1 LVGYLAFGSHVL
13 LEEDV
18 PRLEAAPVD
27 GAMRFTPIADLSL
40 TYGRAMSAFEIDPVG
55 FNGHRSLLG
64 T

>member
-1 LVGYLAFGSHVL
+1 
-13 LEEDV
+13 
-18 PRLEAAPVD
+18 
-27 GAMRFTPIADLSL
+27 MRFTPIADLSL